1 MHFQQFVW
9 THQDPSKWSKNR
21 DFSGFCTGKPPNQFT
36 NSNQKSRKKCRF
48 WVEKGRK
55 FSYWLKIYRNGQN
68 KLTKRSMRNFSFL
81 VKKSPLF
88 GHFSLFVDFSRFSEK
103 VDFGVFARSDPQP
116 CSVRLSWKFI
126 WELFRARQSPHAIF
140 SSNGQHTA
148 EDRTSQKRQ
157 NRLFQK
163 SWKIGQKAKS
173 GRKRRFWALMAS
185 LVCLNRFFSSFW
197 PRTCIFSHFGS
208 FSF

>member
-1 MHFQQFVW
+1 MV
-9 THQDPSKWSKNR
+9 SKIWNFAGK
-21 DFSGFCTGKPPNQFT
+21 CTGKPPNQKT

-55 FSYWLKIYRNGQN
+55 FSSWLKIYRNGQN

-148 EDRTSQKRQ
+148 EDRTSKKRH
-157 NRLFQK
+157 
-163 SWKIGQKAKS
+163 
-173 GRKRRFWALMAS
+173 
-185 LVCLNRFFSSFW
+185 FW
-197 PRTCIFSHFGS
+197 PLRVLPVILAHFLKVPQKGVFGHFWVLS
-208 FSF
+208 CA